1 MSYSAINTKMAVPSS
16 RKRKTAITED
26 EPLQYTDSETEED
39 LSY

>member
-1 MSYSAINTKMAVPSS
+1 MIRYSSINARAVAGS
-16 RKRKTAITED
+16 RKKKTAITED